1 MCRIKQPTIETR
13 RAYVSWKLTCC
24 LIQLYR
30 TRVENF
36 CQNNASLF
44 KRILLSMPNLPF
56 EHEDDGNLALQ
67 EARPKLSKP
76 PMYTVLLL
84 NDDFTPM
91 DFVVSI
97 LQTIFYK
104 EKEEAVRITMNVHTS
119 GIGVCGVYTKDIAE
133 TKVQQVI
140 AYAQENQHPL
150 QCTLEE
156 VE

>member
-1 MCRIKQPTIETR
+1 MINT
-13 RAYVSWKLTCC
+13 
-24 LIQLYR
+24 
-30 TRVENF
+30 
-36 CQNNASLF
+36 
-44 KRILLSMPNLPF
+44 MPDQPF
-56 EHEDDGNLALQ
+56 EDDDDGSLAVQ

-76 PMYTVLLL
+76 PMYKVLLL

-104 EKEEAVRITMNVHTS
+104 DKDEAVRITMNVHTS

-133 TKVQQVI
+133 TKTQQVI

>member
-1 MCRIKQPTIETR
+1 
-13 RAYVSWKLTCC
+13 
-24 LIQLYR
+24 
-30 TRVENF
+30 
-36 CQNNASLF
+36 
-44 KRILLSMPNLPF
+44 MPNLPF

-67 EARPKLSKP
+67 EARPKLSQP
-76 PMYTVLLL
+76 PMYKVLLL

-104 EKEEAVRITMNVHTS
+104 KKEEAVRITMNVHTS

>member
-1 MCRIKQPTIETR
+1 
-13 RAYVSWKLTCC
+13 
-24 LIQLYR
+24 
-30 TRVENF
+30 
-36 CQNNASLF
+36 
-44 KRILLSMPNLPF
+44 MPDLPF
-56 EHEDDGNLALQ
+56 EDDRDDGNLAVQ
-67 EARPKLSKP
+67 EAKPKLQKP
-76 PMYTVLLL
+76 PMYKVLLL

-104 EKEEAVRITMNVHTS
+104 DKEEAVRITMNVHTS

-133 TKVQQVI
+133 TKVQQVL
-140 AYAQENQHPL
+140 AYSQESQHPL

>member
-1 MCRIKQPTIETR
+1 MEHIINTMSDQ
-13 RAYVSWKLTCC
+13 
-24 LIQLYR
+24 
-30 TRVENF
+30 
-36 CQNNASLF
+36 
-44 KRILLSMPNLPF
+44 PF
-56 EHEDDGNLALQ
+56 EHDDDGSLAVQ

-76 PMYTVLLL
+76 PMYKVLLL

-104 EKEEAVRITMNVHTS
+104 DKDEAVRITMNVHTS

-133 TKVQQVI
+133 TKTQQVI

-156 VE
+156 AE